1 MRVFKMSQ
9 NLPTIIVPARLASV
23 RFPRKL
29 LHEVNGSPLIIH
41 TANRLQEVAGEFE
54 TFFAVDGVEL
64 EETLRKKGFKTI
76 RTDPD
81 LPSGTDRI
89 AQANQELCK
98 DAVLNVQADE
108 PLVEREHILSLVEG
122 LARGNASMATLATPF
137 RNSSDFNDE
146 NQVKVVL
153 DQAGFALFFSRLPIP
168 AYRGSSLFD
177 DFSKTDFVPLK
188 HIGLYGY
195 QASFLEKFARS
206 PQGQLEKL
214 EKLEQLRALEMG
226 DSIAVSVVQQG
237 TIGIDVPED
246 LNKL

>member
-1 MRVFKMSQ
+1 MSD
-9 NLPTIIVPARLASV
+9 NLPTIIVPARLDSV

-29 LHEVNGSPLIIH
+29 LHVLHGIPLIIH

-54 TFFAVDGVEL
+54 TIFAVDGAEL
-64 EETLRKKGFKTI
+64 ETVLSSKGFKTI

-89 AQANQELCK
+89 AQANQELRK
-98 DAVLNVQADE
+98 DAILNVQADE
-108 PLVEREHILSLVEG
+108 PLVQREHLLSLVEG
-122 LARGNASMATLATPF
+122 LKRGNASMATLATPF
-137 RNSSDFNDE
+137 RDSNDFEDE

-168 AYRGSSLFD
+168 ACRGSSHFNESKVS
-177 DFSKTDFVPLK
+177 DFIPLK
-188 HIGLYGY
+188 HLGLYGY
-195 QASFLEKFARS
+195 HATFLEKFSRS

-237 TIGIDVPED
+237 TIGIDVPAD
-246 LNKL
+246 LLKL